1 MTTGVPVGRLLV
13 GDDERRRREAA
24 EDAPAQAGEA
34 LRTAFVLSSGHV
46 LTTWHNVAT
55 AGGTGIWFRAPLGRG
70 RSTRFVYVPLELVAK
85 DEDLD
90 VAVLGLDETRLAGR
104 AGQELRDMWTRLQD
118 SAMAPVDD
126 VRDRDPVK
134 VIGYPTGEQ
143 VSYPTTLAGDVVEAR
158 LRFRHA
164 VALKIQLP
172 EVQAST
178 PVRPRGLSGAP
189 VVLARGAN
197 GSGPAEDCRSL
208 VVGVVRAAPR
218 EPGAEGTPGGTVV
231 ATALRDL
238 RHLTAIDHALTRSPA
253 APRRTPRGW
262 LVGVAAAV
270 VVLGSGTW
278 WITTS
283 HQPPPESSGIVAP
296 SVSPSPSVTG
306 SRSVSQTSSASDSR
320 LLAQSPLPQ
329 GASYAAVSGQDLRL
343 TCGTNQGND
352 IVRQVEFTIPTDGFT
367 TFDAEVQAPPVWG
380 PDKGVQVTVNTET
393 RYNAAARKQEVG
405 SAAPRGGQTSSLHGD
420 ISGATRV
427 WVQYY
432 CSIHDAT
439 FTLKRPRISR

>member
-1 MTTGVPVGRLLV
+1 M
-13 GDDERRRREAA
+13 
-24 EDAPAQAGEA
+24 
-34 LRTAFVLSSGHV
+34 
-46 LTTWHNVAT
+46 
-55 AGGTGIWFRAPLGRG
+55 
-70 RSTRFVYVPLELVAK
+70 
-85 DEDLD
+85 
-90 VAVLGLDETRLAGR
+90 
-104 AGQELRDMWTRLQD
+104 
-118 SAMAPVDD
+118 
-126 VRDRDPVK
+126 
-134 VIGYPTGEQ
+134 
-143 VSYPTTLAGDVVEAR
+143 
-158 LRFRHA
+158 
-164 VALKIQLP
+164 
-172 EVQAST
+172 
-178 PVRPRGLSGAP
+178 
-189 VVLARGAN
+189 
-197 GSGPAEDCRSL
+197 
-208 VVGVVRAAPR
+208 
-218 EPGAEGTPGGTVV
+218 
-231 ATALRDL
+231 
-238 RHLTAIDHALTRSPA
+238 
-253 APRRTPRGW
+253 
-262 LVGVAAAV
+262 
-270 VVLGSGTW
+270 
-278 WITTS
+278 
-283 HQPPPESSGIVAP
+283 
-296 SVSPSPSVTG
+296 SPSPSVTG

>member
-1 MTTGVPVGRLLV
+1 
-13 GDDERRRREAA
+13 
-24 EDAPAQAGEA
+24 
-34 LRTAFVLSSGHV
+34 
-46 LTTWHNVAT
+46 
-55 AGGTGIWFRAPLGRG
+55 
-70 RSTRFVYVPLELVAK
+70 
-85 DEDLD
+85 
-90 VAVLGLDETRLAGR
+90 
-104 AGQELRDMWTRLQD
+104 
-118 SAMAPVDD
+118 MAPVDD

-189 VVLARGAN
+189 VVPREARTAA
-197 GSGPAEDCRSL
+197 GPRRTADRSSSAWSEQRP
-208 VVGVVRAAPR
+208 GNQGRKGHRAAPSSPR
-218 EPGAEGTPGGTVV
+218 PCGTS
-231 ATALRDL
+231 
-238 RHLTAIDHALTRSPA
+238 RHISPPFSLTLPA

-329 GASYAAVSGQDLRL
+329 GVLLCGRERAGPPPDLRDQPGQRHRAAGGVHDPDGRL
-343 TCGTNQGND
+343 HDVRRRGAGAPGVGTRQGRSGHGQHRDALQRCGAQ
-352 IVRQVEFTIPTDGFT
+352 
-367 TFDAEVQAPPVWG
+367 AEG
-380 PDKGVQVTVNTET
+380 S
-393 RYNAAARKQEVG
+393 

-439 FTLKRPRISR
+439 FTLQRPRISR